1 MMRYEEAVDWVYSTQ
16 LFGMKLGLESI
27 ADVLSALS
35 VPLEGQRF
43 VHVAGTNGK
52 GSVCAM
58 AESVLR
64 EAGYRTGLFTSP
76 HLISY
81 RERIVV
87 DGEMVPEE
95 LVAAGLSHI
104 RELVE
109 DWDTH
114 PTFFEITLALAMW
127 VFAERGIEV
136 GVLETGMGGRLD
148 ATNVIEPDVS
158 VITPIALD
166 HTQWLGE
173 TIEAIAAEKGGI
185 IKPGVPVVCSPQ
197 LPAAAEVLE
206 RIAEERGAPLR
217 WVEAAYAGEVGLA
230 GEHQKLNA
238 AVAIAALR
246 AAPFEIPAESVG
258 AGVASVR
265 WRARFQRLGP
275 RLVVDGAHNPAAAAA
290 TVETW
295 RQTFGDRKATVVF
308 GVVESKDVRGVLDLI
323 GRIAGR
329 WIFCEVNSVR
339 GIPPGDLVTQVADR
353 EIGAAVATGVGEA
366 LQLAEEDDLVLVC
379 GSLFLA
385 GEALSLLEGGE
396 FETSAQ

>member
-353 EIGAAVATGVGEA
+353 QIGAAVATGVGEA